1 MRKLIES
8 TFITTDGVLS
18 SPEKWGAPYW
28 DEEHSSYAAELLGE
42 ADALLL
48 GRQTY
53 EGFAAT
59 WPHRDGDDY
68 SKRINALPK
77 YVASRTLIGTE
88 TAWNATVIKG
98 DVAEE
103 VARIKKEP
111 GKNLLKFGT
120 GELDRTLI
128 EHGLVDEFHLWMF
141 PVIAGRGQR
150 LLDGL
155 DITHL
160 ERLRTREFANGIT
173 VMVFG
178 PK

>member
-18 SPEKWGAPYW
+18 SPEKWGSPYW
-28 DEEHSSYAAELLGE
+28 DEEHSSYGAELLGE

-48 GRQTY
+48 GRETY

-59 WPHRDGDDY
+59 WPQRDGDDY

-77 YVASRTLIGTE
+77 YVASRTLTE
-88 TAWNATVIKG
+88 AEWNATVIKG

-103 VARIKKEP
+103 VARLKKES
-111 GKNLLKFGT
+111 GGNLLKFGT
-120 GELDRTLI
+120 GELDLTLI
-128 EHGLVDEFHLWMF
+128 EHGLVDEFHLWVF
-141 PVIAGRGQR
+141 PVVAGSGQR
-150 LLDGL
+150 LLDGV
-155 DITHL
+155 DVTHL
-160 ERLRTREFANGIT
+160 ERLRTREFASGVT